1 MWFHKWI
8 KQAKEFNQMP
18 SKEDMGATSKDNE
31 KVIDLVGSHYFSN
44 SGYAIQDEGV
54 CSHPLLD
61 ERSEGEWVCY
71 QCDIIVFGCKHSD
84 GFTKINNN
92 DYECLDCGLVDEGM

>member
-1 MWFHKWI
+1 
-8 KQAKEFNQMP
+8 MP
-18 SKEDMGATSKDNE
+18 SQEDLGAAPKIYKEKFWLD
-31 KVIDLVGSHYFSN
+31 VG
-44 SGYAIQDEGV
+44 EGV

-71 QCDIIVFGCKHSD
+71 QCDIIVFGCKHPD

-92 DYECLDCGLVDEGM
+92 HYECLDCGLVDEEM